1 MMDFYSGNYDVL
13 LCTTIIEN
21 GLDVPSANT
30 LIVYD
35 AERFGLSQLYQLRGR
50 VGRSNRQAYAYFTVR
65 ADHILTETAQQRL
78 TAIREFTEFGAG
90 FRIAMRDLEI
100 RGAGNILG
108 PEQHGHLATV
118 GYDMYCKLMEETL
131 NEVQGRQTI
140 RELETRVDLRVDA
153 FLPPEYV
160 AEEKQR
166 MEMYKRIAS
175 TVTDEDRA
183 DVTDEL
189 IDRYGALPPAAE
201 TLLDVSQLRALS
213 NRLGVSQVT
222 RGKEGLIMKL
232 DERYVPDPACL
243 LQAISETDGRLALSA
258 RAPARMILK
267 VQNMGEA
274 ELLQEALKVV
284 RKVVKRVNELEE
296 AKKEI
301 QNSESGTKNN
311 QVM

>member
-1 MMDFYSGNYDVL
+1 M
-13 LCTTIIEN
+13 
-21 GLDVPSANT
+21 
-30 LIVYD
+30 IVYD

-65 ADHILTETAQQRL
+65 ADHMLTETAQQRL

-131 NEVQGRQTI
+131 NEVQGRQTA

-153 FLPPEYV
+153 FLPSDYV

-175 TVTDEDRA
+175 VVTDEDRA

-189 IDRYGALPPAAE
+189 IDRYVDLPQAAE
-201 TLLDVSQLRALS
+201 TLLDVSQLRALC

-222 RGKEGLIMKL
+222 RGKEGLIMKV
-232 DERYVPDPACL
+232 DERYVPDAACL
-243 LQAISETDGRLALSA
+243 LQAISETDGRLVLSA

-267 VQNMGEA
+267 VTNLQEQEM
-274 ELLQEALKVV
+274 LQEALKVTKKLV
-284 RKVVKRVNELEE
+284 ARIKELEE
-296 AKKEI
+296 KKAI
-301 QNSESGTKNN
+301 QDSETGI
-311 QVM
+311 QD

>member
-1 MMDFYSGNYDVL
+1 
-13 LCTTIIEN
+13 
-21 GLDVPSANT
+21 
-30 LIVYD
+30 
-35 AERFGLSQLYQLRGR
+35 
-50 VGRSNRQAYAYFTVR
+50 VR
-65 ADHILTETAQQRL
+65 TDHILTETAQQRL

-131 NEVQGRQTI
+131 NEVQGRQTA

-153 FLPPEYV
+153 FLPPDYV

-175 TVTDEDRA
+175 IVTDEDRA

-189 IDRYGALPPAAE
+189 IDRYGNLPQAAE
-201 TLLDVSQLRALS
+201 TLLDVSQLRALC
-213 NRLGVSQVT
+213 NRLGVSQVA

-232 DERYVPDPACL
+232 DERYVPDPVCL

-258 RAPARMILK
+258 RSPARMILK
-267 VQNMGEA
+267 A
-274 ELLQEALKVV
+274 PELQESEMLHEALKVTGKLV
-284 RKVVKRVNELEE
+284 RRIDELKRDPETE
-296 AKKEI
+296 K
-301 QNSESGTKNN
+301 Q
-311 QVM
+311 Q